1 MILIVGAG
9 AGGTSAA
16 FSARE
21 TGYEGDIV
29 LVGAD
34 PRPPYERPYLS
45 KEFMRDEIGE
55 QKLWLH
61 PGEDYVA
68 QRIDLRPGVTV
79 KTIDANSR
87 TARLTDGSEL
97 TFEALVL
104 ATGGTPRTLPDL
116 AGKAN
121 VFTLRSLDD
130 CLALKQAIKSSQRL
144 LVVGAGFIGAE
155 VAASARTMGKAV
167 VMVESA
173 PVPLERALGA
183 EVGEPYA
190 RLHRAHGVDLRTGTE
205 VTTWRTGG
213 DRAVA
218 AELSDGTE
226 VEFDVVLVAIGIDA
240 NLELPRA
247 LGFELHGGG
256 VAVDAGLRVAPG
268 VWCAGDIASH
278 DHPVFGRP
286 VRSEHWEVAKGHG
299 RACGKAAA
307 GAPSVYTTI
316 PYFWSDQ
323 YDAYMEY
330 VGSSSGDADLV
341 WRGDPEG
348 DRYSVFYMRQGI
360 LEAALCVNDKDARK
374 AARSLIAARARPDT
388 ELLADPS
395 SDLTAVAA
403 AASAG

>member
-1 MILIVGAG
+1 
-9 AGGTSAA
+9 
-16 FSARE
+16 
-21 TGYEGDIV
+21 
-29 LVGAD
+29 
-34 PRPPYERPYLS
+34 
-45 KEFMRDEIGE
+45 
-55 QKLWLH
+55 
-61 PGEDYVA
+61 
-68 QRIDLRPGVTV
+68 VTV